1 MYNSRFALAACKGS
15 TKKIPYG
22 SLDETVYLSGDGYKI
37 TKKELYKEMRT
48 NEISVLEKMIYRLIL
63 ADEIETINENKANY
77 KDDFVDIVN
86 DKIFFEDDIDKLK
99 EMKDEDINKLVAKFV
114 DLLYLE
120 GVVINPTD
128 VDTVNFT
135 EHSQVI
141 LDFYIIDVAKR
152 FMLKN
157 Y

>member
-1 MYNSRFALAACKGS
+1 
-15 TKKIPYG
+15 
-22 SLDETVYLSGDGYKI
+22 
-37 TKKELYKEMRT
+37 
-48 NEISVLEKMIYRLIL
+48 
-63 ADEIETINENKANY
+63 
-77 KDDFVDIVN
+77 
-86 DKIFFEDDIDKLK
+86 
-99 EMKDEDINKLVAKFV
+99 MKDEDINKLVAKFV

-157 Y
+157 YWMKKF